1 MNNIEE
7 YKKRFFMLMESEMGD
22 VRPLISEQV
31 CALSQQEIDQ
41 VVRQTINYFS
51 PVVLND
57 DVDSLDDSFKNK
69 LKSDVV
75 LKIWNNKLQ
84 DIKNSLKPVFE
95 KYVQDVAYATFNGTS
110 FDLNSYMYDM
120 LNKIIQPLIS
130 EYDNSWVLKSTA
142 SAFVGSDNVTIAQK
156 NAQNVFV
163 DMIDAFFVQ
172 FKMTITSV
180 PLRAIAEAKK
190 LKKCQE
196 IKANPKPFYNY
207 PLADGF
213 KKSNNWILS
222 AISDRLKS
230 AV

>member
-1 MNNIEE
+1 
-7 YKKRFFMLMESEMGD
+7 MESEMGD
-22 VRPLISEQV
+22 VKPLISEQV
-31 CALSQQEIDQ
+31 CTLSQQEIDQ

-130 EYDNSWVLKSTA
+130 EYDNFLA
-142 SAFVGSDNVTIAQK
+142 SAIAR
-156 NAQNVFV
+156 NGTLDIV
-163 DMIDAFFVQ
+163 
-172 FKMTITSV
+172 
-180 PLRAIAEAKK
+180 
-190 LKKCQE
+190 
-196 IKANPKPFYNY
+196 
-207 PLADGF
+207 
-213 KKSNNWILS
+213 ILN
-222 AISDRLKS
+222 
-230 AV
+230 